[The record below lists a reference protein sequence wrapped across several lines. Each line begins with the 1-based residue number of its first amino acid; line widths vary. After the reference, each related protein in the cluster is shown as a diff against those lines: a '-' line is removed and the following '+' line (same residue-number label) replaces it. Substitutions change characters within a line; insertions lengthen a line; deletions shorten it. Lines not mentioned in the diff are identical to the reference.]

1 MAQFFI
7 VRDLFSLKK
16 CQQWLAEMLAKHG
29 WFKITITT
37 QKRSLDA
44 NALSHVWYAEIA
56 RQKGDMTAHEYRL
69 LCKLHHGVPILRKE
83 SEEFRAF
90 YDRLLINLDYQEKLG
105 AMNYIDV
112 SRVMNKTQMTE
123 YMNAIQ
129 NTYGPQGVVLSNAK
143 EAAGI

>member
-44 NALSHVWYAEIA
+44 NAA
-56 RQKGDMTAHEYRL
+56 
-69 LCKLHHGVPILRKE
+69 
-83 SEEFRAF
+83 
-90 YDRLLINLDYQEKLG
+90 
-105 AMNYIDV
+105 
-112 SRVMNKTQMTE
+112 
-123 YMNAIQ
+123 
-129 NTYGPQGVVLSNAK
+129 
-143 EAAGI
+143 

>member
-1 MAQFFI
+1 
-7 VRDLFSLKK
+7 
-16 CQQWLAEMLAKHG
+16 
-29 WFKITITT
+29 
-37 QKRSLDA
+37 
-44 NALSHVWYAEIA
+44 
-56 RQKGDMTAHEYRL
+56 MTAHEYRL